1 MLSKQESKNEN
12 FLSLNHHPIITT
24 RKRLKLKK
32 IKMKKLNK
40 KIHLIK
46 PINKEDRIFESHD
59 NIINTPKSPASN
71 NSLKNFFEKILNKEN
86 KKNIINETLTPIIGN
101 NNNISPFKDI
111 YNNNLNLN
119 PLKTDINI
127 IDDYKSNNKIMSYNI
142 NTSPF
147 KKNETK
153 SFVTENINFKN
164 INKEPS
170 SPKISKNLLFNENID
185 NKEPEIKEQD
195 YFTQLFNKSINN
207 PKNDIISW
215 YDFDEISI
223 NNENNNNNNNIFK
236 NNITPRPNINFSYDF
251 YSPFDYIIP
260 TNIRRFN
267 NYNENLIHLNNN
279 NNSNIINQPNNN
291 INNNNNNNNNIINN
305 NISSNEINS
314 LNHNINNNNNNN
326 NINNYLDL
334 DTYTDFI
341 PFNSLYGTR
350 NQNRNKIK
358 EIKDKLTKTRYKKSL
373 QLKERE
379 NNCIICLGEFKS
391 NQSIYTLPCS
401 HIFHVRCLN
410 KEVKFRQKCPMCRKQ
425 L

>member
-1 MLSKQESKNEN
+1 MLSKHDSQNEN

-40 KIHLIK
+40 KINSIK
-46 PINKEDRIFESHD
+46 PINKEDRIFESHG
-59 NIINTPKSPASN
+59 NIINTPKSPAN
-71 NSLKNFFEKILNKEN
+71 DNSLKNIFEEILNKEN
-86 KKNIINETLTPIIGN
+86 KKNIINEPLTPIIWN
-101 NNNISPFKDI
+101 NNNICPFEDVCGG
-111 YNNNLNLN
+111 NLSLN
-119 PLKTDINI
+119 PLKTDTNI
-127 IDDYKSNNKIMSYNI
+127 VDDYKSNNKEMPYNI
-142 NTSPF
+142 NISPF

-153 SFVTENINFKN
+153 SFAIENINFKI

-170 SPKISKNLLFNENID
+170 SPKISKNLLFNENIG

-215 YDFDEISI
+215 YDFDEASI
-223 NNENNNNNNNIFK
+223 NNENNNNNIFI
-236 NNITPRPNINFSYDF
+236 NEFTSRPNINIRNNL

-260 TNIRRFN
+260 TNIRRSN
-267 NYNENLIHLNNN
+267 NYNENIIHLDNNS
-279 NNSNIINQPNNN
+279 SNIINQPNNN

-305 NISSNEINS
+305 NISSNENNQINQI
-314 LNHNINNNNNNN
+314 NYNINNNNNNN
-326 NINNYLDL
+326 NTNNYLDL
-334 DTYTDFI
+334 DTFDDFI
-341 PFNSLYGTR
+341 PFNSLYG

-358 EIKDKLTKTRYKKSL
+358 EIKNKLTKTRYKKSL

-379 NNCIICLGEFKS
+379 NNCIICLGDFKS

>member
-1 MLSKQESKNEN
+1 MLSKHDSQNEN

-40 KIHLIK
+40 KINSIK

-71 NSLKNFFEKILNKEN
+71 NFLKNIFEKILNKEN
-86 KKNIINETLTPIIGN
+86 KKNIINETLTPIIWN

-111 YNNNLNLN
+111 YNNNLNLY
-119 PLKTDINI
+119 PLKTNINI
-127 IDDYKSNNKIMSYNI
+127 IDDYKSNNKIMPYNI

-153 SFVTENINFKN
+153 SFVTENINFKI
-164 INKEPS
+164 INKKPN

-223 NNENNNNNNNIFK
+223 NNENNNNNIFI
-236 NNITPRPNINFSYDF
+236 NEFTSRPNINIRNNL

-260 TNIRRFN
+260 TNIRRN
-267 NYNENLIHLNNN
+267 NNNENIIHLNNN
-279 NNSNIINQPNNN
+279 SSNIINQPNNN
-291 INNNNNNNNNIINN
+291 INNNNNNNIINN

-314 LNHNINNNNNNN
+314 LNHNINNNNNNNN

-358 EIKDKLTKTRYKKSL
+358 EIKDKLTKARYKKSL

-379 NNCIICLGEFKS
+379 NNCIICLGDFKS